1 MKNLKKL
8 ISMAAFSVAIGISA
22 TSVFAAYPDKPIKIV
37 VPYSTGGSSDLMA
50 RMIGDFLS
58 KELGQSVI
66 VENRAGA
73 GSMIGTAYVAES
85 APDGYTMLLAD
96 VPFTI
101 VPSLYAGRIKYDA
114 KKDFAP
120 VTLLGTSPMYLF
132 IHPDFKGKNPEELA
146 KLAKQSPGTIT
157 IGSGGNG
164 SFTHMMAELFM
175 RETKTKLVHV
185 PYKGAAAAMQDL
197 AGGQINVSFSTM
209 PSAAAFFQAGKVV
222 PIATSSPIRHRDTP
236 NVPTLKESGFEG
248 MTIQSWWGLM
258 VPAQTPLDIRNK
270 LNKALSKVLKEPV
283 IKERMSRLGVDVTEQ
298 TDSQTLQ
305 RFLDEDFMRWNRL
318 VREANISLN

>member
-1 MKNLKKL
+1 
-8 ISMAAFSVAIGISA
+8 
-22 TSVFAAYPDKPIKIV
+22 
-37 VPYSTGGSSDLMA
+37 
-50 RMIGDFLS
+50 
-58 KELGQSVI
+58 
-66 VENRAGA
+66 
-73 GSMIGTAYVAES
+73 MIGTAYVAES